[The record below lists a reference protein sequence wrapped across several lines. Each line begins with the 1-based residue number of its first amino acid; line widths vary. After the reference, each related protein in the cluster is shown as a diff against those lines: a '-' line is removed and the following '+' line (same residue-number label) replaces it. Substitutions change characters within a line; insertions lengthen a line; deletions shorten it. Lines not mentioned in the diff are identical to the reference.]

1 MQYFSYNLLTKLS
14 FQTSSSRKTRS
25 LSFLF
30 ASTSFPFEVSSFF
43 VCSILRVNI
52 VISAY
57 VEAYLEKTFYNL
69 TTLALHNWRTYG
81 EMRALAKHK
90 FQTETGDDLLPPQTL
105 EQV

>member
-1 MQYFSYNLLTKLS
+1 MLENCN
-14 FQTSSSRKTRS
+14 
-25 LSFLF
+25 FL
-30 ASTSFPFEVSSFF
+30 
-43 VCSILRVNI
+43 
-52 VISAY
+52 SAY

-105 EQV
+105 EQVKFTIIENIHKWRNPSGGGGGGTSIIIFLLQNI